1 MSKIIDSN
9 MPLPANTQYKWH
21 ECFAKLILEKSIS
34 SEFKDLGIDDKP
46 DLQNKELNIG
56 IEVTTAVDSKNQ
68 EMERLYTELEYG
80 LARNREKV
88 LKKITSLGGKILKGI
103 LIHPVRTRTLK
114 SIYSSF
120 KIKVEL
126 LNNGDYAIFKHNY
139 LFITDENIIHDTELK
154 EIISQFKMLQET
166 YKHKFEKVFIYIYG
180 NKLYEI
186 DLKKEKSKIY
196 CFQQGEIY
204 KISVDARTLVEEKE
218 KQYNNEM

>member
-46 DLQNKELNIG
+46 DLQHKELNIG

-88 LKKITSLGGKILKGI
+88 LKKIT
-103 LIHPVRTRTLK
+103 
-114 SIYSSF
+114 
-120 KIKVEL
+120 
-126 LNNGDYAIFKHNY
+126 
-139 LFITDENIIHDTELK
+139 
-154 EIISQFKMLQET
+154 
-166 YKHKFEKVFIYIYG
+166 
-180 NKLYEI
+180 
-186 DLKKEKSKIY
+186 
-196 CFQQGEIY
+196 
-204 KISVDARTLVEEKE
+204 
-218 KQYNNEM
+218 